1 MAHSVQ
7 MMRHYSIFFAA
18 ANLTH
23 QQLLHETR
31 FHVGQRDFLIHLVL
45 MSDQQMV
52 QSTFEQQGDLSC
64 RDEMLRKHLGL
75 SAVSLQTD
83 PGGDPGPDPGQ
94 DPVGLPDP
102 D

>member
-1 MAHSVQ
+1 MVRSTLEQ
-7 MMRHYSIFFAA
+7 
-18 ANLTH
+18 
-23 QQLLHETR
+23 
-31 FHVGQRDFLIHLVL
+31 QRDL
-45 MSDQQMV
+45 
-52 QSTFEQQGDLSC
+52 TR
-64 RDEMLRKHLGL
+64 RDEMLWKHLGL